1 MFRDIGRRPSPK
13 ATSIAPIRGLTRV
26 SQGRLG
32 VAVLKSSHDD
42 AVRLGRQDN
51 LTACARGIDVFEFVS
66 VGGDSKNRTAASVE
80 MEVNL
85 TEARH
90 EYVFR

>member
-1 MFRDIGRRPSPK
+1 
-13 ATSIAPIRGLTRV
+13 
-26 SQGRLG
+26 
-32 VAVLKSSHDD
+32 
-42 AVRLGRQDN
+42 VRLGRQDN